1 MLANLFEPEPGVFVR
16 MKTSHFGERQGFYLV
31 TEDEI
36 PMNVYSSV
44 TWNPVTMQMNDL
56 PPDEYVM
63 SETFIRSKNR
73 KLVRECLDYLSED
86 KTVTRYINGC
96 PAFRL
101 RPELQQGFHDE
112 SKRVPDERR
121 LA

>member
-1 MLANLFEPEPGVFVR
+1 MRANLFESEPGVFLK
-16 MKTSHFGERQGFYLV
+16 MMTSHFGERQGFYLV
-31 TEDEI
+31 SMDEV

-44 TWNPVTMQMNDL
+44 TWNPVTMQMNNL

-63 SETFIRSKNR
+63 SETFIKGRNR

-96 PAFRL
+96 PAFKL
-101 RPELQQGFHDE
+101 RPELQAGYRNTSDQFPNG
-112 SKRVPDERR
+112 RR
-121 LA
+121 MA